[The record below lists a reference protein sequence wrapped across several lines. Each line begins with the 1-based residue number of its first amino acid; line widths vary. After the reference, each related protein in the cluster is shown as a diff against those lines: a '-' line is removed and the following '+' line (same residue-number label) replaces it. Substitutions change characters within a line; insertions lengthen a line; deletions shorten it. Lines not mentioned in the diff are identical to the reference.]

1 MSLVNKPWGK
11 IRINYKIGAQ
21 YSPITSPLFLFSLAA
36 CGGGGGGGG
45 GELSTGSTTVSGS
58 AIAGPINGAIAFI
71 DLDNDGTLDLTAN
84 GDASDEPYTYTD
96 SNGFYSLETT
106 NTTAP
111 IVVTTDSATAGNLNV
126 SAVDTSADTLL
137 TGITL
142 KAPRGAGV
150 VSPLTTVAYDLI
162 ENSGFSEAEV
172 ATALGLESVSIL
184 SFNPY
189 EAGVDADDALATEKV
204 ASQLMTTVKAIAA
217 AASGTGADEDA
228 AASKG
233 FEALSATLDS
243 KVRSNDVFDLKN
255 TTDLAVVK
263 TNANSKLSGLSGID
277 NTAFGAIL
285 DTAMNSVKLVNEA
298 IFDITD
304 TDLSSNATK
313 GTFATAELLKEQIQN
328 AAAAEKASTGAGAAN
343 ITLTNATSVTNA
355 ATAAASNNAPTDI
368 NLSSQTFDENTSSLT
383 LSISTID
390 DSSTNFSYGISGVDA
405 SYFTLDSNAGEIT
418 LTRSPDFE
426 VKSSYDIS
434 IRSSDDA
441 AIPKSFSKSFS
452 IAVNDVNEA
461 PVFDVSNATST
472 VAENAAQGTT
482 IFTASAT
489 DPDSIKSIVYSI
501 SGGAHADLVQI
512 DGETGAVTVIDSPN
526 IDSNP
531 LYEFVVTA
539 SDSDD
544 SNLSSSQSVTVLVT
558 EASALPTSQNKTIG
572 LTENSTKYFAA
583 SDFAFFDENVI

>member
-36 CGGGGGGGG
+36 CGGGGGG

-142 KAPRGAGV
+142 KAPRGAEV

-255 TTDLAVVK
+255 
-263 TNANSKLSGLSGID
+263 
-277 NTAFGAIL
+277 
-285 DTAMNSVKLVNEA
+285 
-298 IFDITD
+298 
-304 TDLSSNATK
+304 
-313 GTFATAELLKEQIQN
+313 
-328 AAAAEKASTGAGAAN
+328 
-343 ITLTNATSVTNA
+343 
-355 ATAAASNNAPTDI
+355 
-368 NLSSQTFDENTSSLT
+368 
-383 LSISTID
+383 
-390 DSSTNFSYGISGVDA
+390 
-405 SYFTLDSNAGEIT
+405 
-418 LTRSPDFE
+418 
-426 VKSSYDIS
+426 
-434 IRSSDDA
+434 
-441 AIPKSFSKSFS
+441 
-452 IAVNDVNEA
+452 
-461 PVFDVSNATST
+461 
-472 VAENAAQGTT
+472 
-482 IFTASAT
+482 
-489 DPDSIKSIVYSI
+489 
-501 SGGAHADLVQI
+501 
-512 DGETGAVTVIDSPN
+512 
-526 IDSNP
+526 P
-531 LYEFVVTA
+531 L
-539 SDSDD
+539 
-544 SNLSSSQSVTVLVT
+544 
-558 EASALPTSQNKTIG
+558 IWR
-572 LTENSTKYFAA
+572 
-583 SDFAFFDENVI
+583 

>member
-1 MSLVNKPWGK
+1 M
-11 IRINYKIGAQ
+11 
-21 YSPITSPLFLFSLAA
+21 
-36 CGGGGGGGG
+36 
-45 GELSTGSTTVSGS
+45 
-58 AIAGPINGAIAFI
+58 
-71 DLDNDGTLDLTAN
+71 
-84 GDASDEPYTYTD
+84 
-96 SNGFYSLETT
+96 
-106 NTTAP
+106 
-111 IVVTTDSATAGNLNV
+111 
-126 SAVDTSADTLL
+126 
-137 TGITL
+137 
-142 KAPRGAGV
+142 
-150 VSPLTTVAYDLI
+150 
-162 ENSGFSEAEV
+162 
-172 ATALGLESVSIL
+172 
-184 SFNPY
+184 
-189 EAGVDADDALATEKV
+189 
-204 ASQLMTTVKAIAA
+204 
-217 AASGTGADEDA
+217 
-228 AASKG
+228 
-233 FEALSATLDS
+233 
-243 KVRSNDVFDLKN
+243 
-255 TTDLAVVK
+255 
-263 TNANSKLSGLSGID
+263 
-277 NTAFGAIL
+277 
-285 DTAMNSVKLVNEA
+285 
-298 IFDITD
+298 
-304 TDLSSNATK
+304 
-313 GTFATAELLKEQIQN
+313 
-328 AAAAEKASTGAGAAN
+328 
-343 ITLTNATSVTNA
+343 
-355 ATAAASNNAPTDI
+355 
-368 NLSSQTFDENTSSLT
+368 
-383 LSISTID
+383 
-390 DSSTNFSYGISGVDA
+390 DA

-583 SDFAFFDENVI
+583 SDFAFFDEDGDTLSKILIQNIHESAAGQLKLNGAVVTKGQEILPSQLSSLSYTPGTNEVGDAYARISYKVHDGTNYSESSNHIFINVEEENLTSSSSKALTASPYSSGMSFRLLSETTGAAEIDNLMSGAGWSQSDGEYG